1 MRVCIALALSA
12 GTVATASE
20 PQIVAEWTQ
29 VQYDWSDA
37 DRDAAISS
45 GEFIPEHNAMTG
57 LKVCGLRNGCKDD
70 RIFATV
76 PRWATGVPATL
87 NEIIRDASGAPLF
100 RPWPN
105 RESQDPHNCEAIQYV
120 QSMEIDPQGVMW
132 VLDVGRKYF
141 AKPDHAVDLSC
152 PPKMVLIDVN
162 TEKVL
167 SSYTFPVD
175 VAPPDGSF
183 LNDLAI
189 DLIHQVAFISSTGNN
204 ASDLGAVVVYDRT
217 NQRSRRFEDRTTHA
231 ATDTAH
237 IRPLEIHGTDY
248 TEQLSGF
255 PTDGIALSPSL
266 DRLYWSALGGYHLY
280 SVSADVLRSFESSQQ
295 EVLDTLEEHGLKP
308 DVSDGMSFGSN
319 GDLFFGGLTTNSVY
333 RWTPGTP
340 LEEAAMVAN
349 GDSLWWV
356 DTFAWG
362 GQGDMWVTSNRLN
375 LWFFG
380 GMDFSGESGPNF
392 RILKLDVGTNSYMDG
407 EPSLTV

>member
-1 MRVCIALALSA
+1 
-12 GTVATASE
+12 
-20 PQIVAEWTQ
+20 
-29 VQYDWSDA
+29 
-37 DRDAAISS
+37 
-45 GEFIPEHNAMTG
+45 
-57 LKVCGLRNGCKDD
+57 
-70 RIFATV
+70 
-76 PRWATGVPATL
+76 
-87 NEIIRDASGAPLF
+87 
-100 RPWPN
+100 
-105 RESQDPHNCEAIQYV
+105 
-120 QSMEIDPQGVMW
+120 
-132 VLDVGRKYF
+132 
-141 AKPDHAVDLSC
+141 
-152 PPKMVLIDVN
+152 MVLIDVN

-167 SSYTFPVD
+167 SSYIFPAD

-189 DLIHQVAFISSTGNN
+189 DLKHQVAFISSTGNN
-204 ASDLGAVVVYDRT
+204 ASDLGAVVIYDRN
-217 NQRSRRFEDRTTHA
+217 NQRSRRFEDQSTHA
-231 ATDTAH
+231 ATDTAR
-237 IRPLEIHGTDY
+237 IRPLQIHGTDY

-280 SVSADVLRSFESSQQ
+280 SVSADALRSFETSQH
-295 EVLDTLEEHGLKP
+295 EVLNTLEEHGLKP

-319 GDLFFGGLTTNSVY
+319 GDLFFGGLTTDSVY

-340 LEEAAMVAN
+340 LEDAAVVAQ